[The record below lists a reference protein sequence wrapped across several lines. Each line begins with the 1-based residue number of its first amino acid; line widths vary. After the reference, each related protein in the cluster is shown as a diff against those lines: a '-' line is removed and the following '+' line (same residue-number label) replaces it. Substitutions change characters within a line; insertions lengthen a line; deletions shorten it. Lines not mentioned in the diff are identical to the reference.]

1 MQKLAEICIRRP
13 VFAAMII
20 LSLVVVGS
28 ASYFKLGVDRF
39 PSVDLPTVSVRTN
52 LPGASPEEIETLVS
66 QPIEEVVNTVDGID
80 NLRSVSVQG
89 ASIVIATFNLNRDID
104 TAAQDVRDRVA
115 TVVRDLPPDT
125 KPPVIAKFNND
136 STAVVTIA
144 LSGQRSI
151 RELTEYADKV
161 VKVQLE
167 RAGGVGEV
175 DVVGGLDRAIN
186 VWIDAERLAAY
197 KIPITQVR
205 DALQRQNA
213 DVPGGNVETGKRELV
228 LRTLGRYTDPREMEN
243 LVVANING
251 SPVKIRDIGRVEDG
265 TKEQRS
271 IARLNGTP
279 TVTLEIRRQSG
290 ANTVEVI
297 HNVKQQLDR
306 VSAQLPSDIK
316 IEVIRDQERY
326 IGAALH
332 EITRH
337 LILGSILASLVVLLF
352 MRSWRSTLIAAVA
365 IPCSVISTF
374 GMMRAMNFTL
384 NGVTMLALVLMV
396 GVVIDDAIVV
406 LENIFRFVEEKRM
419 TPMRAAKEATADIG
433 LAVMATTFSLVV
445 IFLPVSFMSSI
456 SGRFLFQFGITA
468 AVAVLV
474 SLLVSFTLTPMMS
487 ARLLRT
493 KDASAGHAHDFHH
506 HDTVS
511 SAGSRRGFYAF
522 IDRSYTWLLRLAM
535 RHRLAVAL
543 IAIAVALSSIPLYR
557 VVKQEYIPSDVDEAE
572 FDVNVNA
579 PEGTNIDAMDAAMVA
594 IEKDLMSTPGVR
606 LILSSSGGSFL
617 GAVNNAGVYV
627 RIAPHEERVFS
638 LTKLWNAIRAGH
650 PLEAFKGNYTQRDVM
665 QEVRRRLQK
674 YAPFRSNVRNAPSFN
689 IGGGNF
695 DIDFVFRGPDLQMLS
710 KYADTLREKTLK
722 EIPGIVDADTTLKLD
737 KPELRVH
744 INRDR
749 AADLGVDTAD
759 ISTALRLMVGGDDR
773 VSRFRDPSMNE
784 DYDVQLRLN
793 GQDRTD
799 AATISRLY
807 VSSSRG
813 GLVRVDNLVD
823 IKEDI
828 SPSRIDRLDRQ
839 RQASVRAGIAPG
851 FALAD
856 RLDALRKAAV
866 DMKLPATYS
875 TIVAGRGRE
884 LERTFVEF
892 LWAFLLS
899 IIFMYM
905 ILASQFEST
914 LHPLTILLSLPLSVP
929 FALLSLWLLS
939 DTLNLY
945 SALGIL
951 VLFGVVK
958 KNAILQIDHMNNLRA
973 LGMERDAAIVQGNRD
988 RLRPILMT
996 TLALVAGM
1004 APLALGTGPGAEERR
1019 SIAIVV
1025 IGGQSL
1031 SLLLTLIATPVVY
1044 SLLDDMRAT
1053 ARWRRLAAAT
1063 GRFAAPVTRVV
1074 RRMAPT
1080 RRGEHAVEAEN
1091 NPVVPALHT
1100 DD

>member
-1 MQKLAEICIRRP
+1 MQKLAEVCIRRP
-13 VFAAMII
+13 VFAAMIV
-20 LSLVVVGS
+20 LSLVVVGA

-39 PSVDLPTVSVRTN
+39 PAVDLPTVTVRTN
-52 LPGASPEEIETLVS
+52 LPGASSEEIETLVS

-89 ASIVIATFNLNRDID
+89 ASIIIATFKLNRDTD

-125 KPPVIAKFNND
+125 KPPVISKVNND
-136 STAVVTIA
+136 NTPVITVA
-144 LSGQRSI
+144 LSGPHTI
-151 RELTEYADKV
+151 RELTEYADKI
-161 VKVQLE
+161 VKVQFE
-167 RAGGVGEV
+167 RAGGVGDV
-175 DVVGGLDRAIN
+175 NVVGGLDRAIN
-186 VWIDAERLAAY
+186 VWVDAERLAAY
-197 KIPITQVR
+197 KIPITSVY
-205 DALQRQNA
+205 DALQRQNS
-213 DVPGGNVETGKRELV
+213 DVPGGNVETGRRELV
-228 LRTLGRYTDPREMEN
+228 LRTLGRYTNPRDMED
-243 LVVANING
+243 LVIANING
-251 SPVKIRDIGRVEDG
+251 APVKIRDIGHVEDG

-271 IARLNGTP
+271 VARLNGVP
-279 TVTLEIRRQSG
+279 TVTLEVQRQSG
-290 ANTVEVI
+290 SNTVEVI
-297 HNVKQQLDR
+297 NNIKTELERVKP
-306 VSAQLPSDIK
+306 QLPPDIK
-316 IEVIRDQERY
+316 MEVIRDQSRY
-326 IGAALH
+326 IDAALH

-337 LILGSILASLVVLLF
+337 LVLGSILASLVVLLF
-352 MRSWRSTLIAAVA
+352 MRSWRSTLIAAIA
-365 IPCSVISTF
+365 IPASVVSTF
-374 GMMRAMNFTL
+374 GMMRALNFTL
-384 NGVTMLALVLMV
+384 NSVTMLALVLMV

-406 LENIFRFVEEKRM
+406 LENIFRFVEEKRI

-456 SGRFLFQFGITA
+456 SGRFLYQFGITA
-468 AVAVLV
+468 AVAVMV

-493 KDASAGHAHDFHH
+493 EDARGGHSPGHH
-506 HDTVS
+506 HDTLS
-511 SAGSRRGFYAF
+511 EAGSRKGFYAL

-535 RHRLAVAL
+535 RHRITVAVLAV
-543 IAIAVALSSIPLYR
+543 AVALSSVPLYR
-557 VVKQEYIPSDVDEAE
+557 VVKQEYTPSDVDEAE

-579 PEGTNIDAMDAAMVA
+579 PEGTNIASMDETMHA
-594 IEKDLMSTPGVR
+594 IEKDLLDTPGVR
-606 LILSSSGGSFL
+606 LILSSAGGSFL
-617 GAVNNAGVYV
+617 GAVNQGSAYV
-627 RIAPHEERVFS
+627 RIAPHDERVFS
-638 LTKLWNAIRAGH
+638 LTKLWNSIKAGH
-650 PLEAFKGNYTQRDVM
+650 PLMAFRGNYKQRDVM
-665 QEVRRRLQK
+665 QEIRTRMQK
-674 YAPFRSNVRNAPSFN
+674 YAPFRFSVRNAQSFN

-695 DIDFVFRGPDLQMLS
+695 DIDFVFKGPDLQQLA
-710 KYADTLREKTLK
+710 KYADTMRLKTRE
-722 EIPGIVDADTTLKLD
+722 IGGIVDADTTLKLD

-749 AADLGVDTAD
+749 AADLGVDTAN
-759 ISTALRLMVGGDDR
+759 IATALRLMVGGDDQ
-773 VSRFRDPSMNE
+773 VSRFYDPTVNE
-784 DYDVQLRLN
+784 DYDVELRLSA
-793 GQDRTD
+793 QDRRD
-799 AATISRLY
+799 QSTIARLY
-807 VSSSRG
+807 VPSSRA

-823 IKEDI
+823 IKEEA

-839 RQASVRAGIAPG
+839 RQASVRAGVAPG

-856 RLDALRKAAV
+856 RLEAMKKAAAE
-866 DMKLPATYS
+866 MNMPATYS

-914 LHPLTILLSLPLSVP
+914 IHPLTILLSLPLSVP
-929 FALLSLWLLS
+929 FALLSLWLLG

-958 KNAILQIDHMNNLRA
+958 KNAILQIDHMNNLRRI
-973 LGMERDAAIVQGNRD
+973 GMERDAAIVQGNRD

-1004 APLALGTGPGAEERR
+1004 TPLALGTGPGAEERR

-1044 SLLDDMRAT
+1044 SLLDDLRST
-1053 ARWRRLAAAT
+1053 ARWRRFAVVT
-1063 GRFAAPVTRVV
+1063 GRITAPVTSLV
-1074 RRMAPT
+1074 RRIAPT
-1080 RRGEHAVEAEN
+1080 RRGESQTEPERAPTVR
-1091 NPVVPALHT
+1091 ALHP

>member
-13 VFAAMII
+13 VFAAMIV

-39 PSVDLPTVSVRTN
+39 PSVDLPTVSVRTQ
-52 LPGASPEEIETLVS
+52 LPGASPEEMETLVS

-89 ASIVIATFNLNRDID
+89 SSIVLATFNLNRDID

-136 STAVVTIA
+136 STAVITIA

-186 VWIDAERLAAY
+186 VWIDAERLTAY
-197 KIPITQVR
+197 KIPITKVR

-213 DVPGGNVETGKRELV
+213 DVPGGNVETDKRELV
-228 LRTLGRYTDPREMEN
+228 LRTLGRYTDPRQMEE

-251 SPVKIRDIGRVEDG
+251 APIKIRDIGRVEDG

-271 IARLNGTP
+271 IARLNGVP

-297 HNVKQQLDR
+297 HNVKGQLDR
-306 VSAQLPSDIK
+306 VKAQLPNDIK
-316 IEVIRDQERY
+316 LEIIRDQERY
-326 IGAALH
+326 IGSALH

-337 LILGSILASLVVLLF
+337 LVLGSILASLVVLLF

-374 GMMRAMNFTL
+374 AMMRAMNFTL

-419 TPMRAAKEATADIG
+419 TAMRAAKEATADIG

-493 KDASAGHAHDFHH
+493 QDAAAGHSHDH
-506 HDTVS
+506 HDTVAAAS
-511 SAGSRRGFYAF
+511 SRRGFYSY
-522 IDRSYTWLLRLAM
+522 IDRSYSWMLSFAM
-535 RHRLAVAL
+535 RHRIAVAVVAL
-543 IAIAVALSSIPLYR
+543 AVALSSIPLYR
-557 VVKQEYIPSDVDEAE
+557 IVKQEYIPTDVDEAE

-579 PEGTNIDAMDAAMVA
+579 PEGTNIDAMDQTMRA
-594 IEKDLMSTPGVR
+594 IEKDLMETPGVR
-606 LILSSSGGSFL
+606 LIQSSSGGSFL
-617 GAVNNAGVYV
+617 GAVNQGGVYV
-627 RIAPHEERVFS
+627 RIAPHEERTFS
-638 LTKLWNAIRAGH
+638 FTKLWDSIKAGH
-650 PLEAFKGNYTQRDVM
+650 PLAAFRGNYTQRDVM
-665 QEVRRRLQK
+665 SEVRRRMQK
-674 YAPFRSNVRNAPSFN
+674 YAPFRFGVRNAPSFN
-689 IGGGNF
+689 IGGGNN
-695 DIDFVFRGPDLQMLS
+695 DIDFVFRGPDLQELA
-710 KYADTLREKTLK
+710 KFADTLRLKTTTK
-722 EIPGIVDADTTLKLD
+722 EIDGIVDADTTLKLD

-749 AADLGVDTAD
+749 AADLGVDTSD

-773 VSRFRDPSMNE
+773 VSRYRDPSVNE
-784 DYDVQLRLN
+784 DYDVELRLAES
-793 GQDRTD
+793 DRKD

-807 VSSSRG
+807 VPSTRA
-813 GLVRVDNLVD
+813 GLVRVDSLVD

-839 RQASVRAGIAPG
+839 RQASMRAGIAPG

-856 RLDALRKAAV
+856 RLDALRKAAAG
-866 DMKLPATYS
+866 MNLPAAYS
-875 TIVAGRGRE
+875 TTVAGRGR
-884 LERTFVEF
+884 
-892 LWAFLLS
+892 
-899 IIFMYM
+899 
-905 ILASQFEST
+905 
-914 LHPLTILLSLPLSVP
+914 
-929 FALLSLWLLS
+929 
-939 DTLNLY
+939 
-945 SALGIL
+945 
-951 VLFGVVK
+951 
-958 KNAILQIDHMNNLRA
+958 
-973 LGMERDAAIVQGNRD
+973 
-988 RLRPILMT
+988 
-996 TLALVAGM
+996 
-1004 APLALGTGPGAEERR
+1004 
-1019 SIAIVV
+1019 
-1025 IGGQSL
+1025 
-1031 SLLLTLIATPVVY
+1031 
-1044 SLLDDMRAT
+1044 
-1053 ARWRRLAAAT
+1053 
-1063 GRFAAPVTRVV
+1063 
-1074 RRMAPT
+1074 
-1080 RRGEHAVEAEN
+1080 
-1091 NPVVPALHT
+1091 
-1100 DD
+1100 

>member
-1 MQKLAEICIRRP
+1 MQKLAEVCIRRP
-13 VFAAMII
+13 VFAAMIV

-39 PSVDLPTVSVRTN
+39 PAVDLPTVTVRTT

-66 QPIEEVVNTVDGID
+66 QPIEEVVNTVDGMD

-89 ASIVIATFNLNRDID
+89 ASIIIATFKLNRDIE
-104 TAAQDVRDRVA
+104 TATQDVRDRVA
-115 TVVRDLPPDT
+115 TVIKDLPPDT
-125 KPPVIAKFNND
+125 KPPVISKVNND
-136 STAVVTIA
+136 NTPVITIA
-144 LSGQRSI
+144 LSGPHSI
-151 RELTEYADKV
+151 RELTEYADKI
-161 VKVQLE
+161 VKVQFE
-167 RAGGVGEV
+167 RAGGVGDV
-175 DVVGGLDRAIN
+175 NVVGGLNRAIN
-186 VWIDAERLAAY
+186 VWVDAERLAAY
-197 KIPITQVR
+197 KIPITAVYN
-205 DALQRQNA
+205 ALQRQNS

-228 LRTLGRYTDPREMEN
+228 LRTLGRYTDPRDMEN
-243 LVVANING
+243 LVIANING
-251 SPVKIRDIGRVEDG
+251 APVKIRDIGRVEDG

-271 IARLNGTP
+271 VARLNGVP
-279 TVTLEIRRQSG
+279 TVTLEVQRQSG
-290 ANTVEVI
+290 SNTVEVI
-297 HNVKQQLDR
+297 QNIKTEMERVKP
-306 VSAQLPSDIK
+306 QLPSDIK
-316 IEVIRDQERY
+316 MEVIRDQSRY
-326 IGAALH
+326 IDAALH

-337 LILGSILASLVVLLF
+337 LILGSILASLVVLIF

-374 GMMRAMNFTL
+374 GMMRALNFTL

-406 LENIFRFVEEKRM
+406 LENIFRYVEEKRI

-456 SGRFLFQFGITA
+456 SGRFLYQFGITA

-493 KDASAGHAHDFHH
+493 EDAVGGHSIGHH
-506 HDTVS
+506 HDTIAD
-511 SAGSRRGFYAF
+511 AGSRKGFYAL
-522 IDRSYTWLLRLAM
+522 IDRVYTWLLKLAM
-535 RHRLAVAL
+535 RHRVAVAVM
-543 IAIAVALSSIPLYR
+543 AIAVALSSIPLYR
-557 VVKQEYIPSDVDEAE
+557 VVKQEYTPNDVDEAE

-579 PEGTNIDAMDAAMVA
+579 PEGTNLVAMDETMHA
-594 IEKDLMSTPGVR
+594 IEKDLLDTPGVR

-617 GAVNNAGVYV
+617 GAVNQGSVYV
-627 RIAPHEERVFS
+627 RIAPHDERVFS
-638 LTKLWNAIRAGH
+638 LTKLWNSIKQGH
-650 PLEAFKGNYTQRDVM
+650 PLAAFRGNYKQRDVM
-665 QEVRRRLQK
+665 QEIRARMQK
-674 YAPFRSNVRNAPSFN
+674 YAPFRFSVRNAQSFN

-695 DIDFVFRGPDLQMLS
+695 DIDFVFKGPDLQQLA
-710 KYADTLREKTLK
+710 KYADAMRLKTK
-722 EIPGIVDADTTLKLD
+722 EIGGIVDADTTLKLD

-749 AADLGVDTAD
+749 AADLGVDTAN
-759 ISTALRLMVGGDDR
+759 IATALRLMVGGDDQ
-773 VSRFRDPSMNE
+773 VSRFYDPTVNE
-784 DYDVQLRLN
+784 DYDVELRLSET
-793 GQDRTD
+793 DRRD
-799 AATISRLY
+799 SSTISRLY
-807 VSSSRG
+807 VPSSRG

-823 IKEDI
+823 IKEEL

-839 RQASVRAGIAPG
+839 RQASVRAGVAPG

-856 RLDALRKAAV
+856 RLDAMKKAAAE
-866 DMKLPATYS
+866 MNLAAAYS

-914 LHPLTILLSLPLSVP
+914 IHPLTILLSLPLSVP
-929 FALLSLWLLS
+929 FALLSLWLLG

-958 KNAILQIDHMNNLRA
+958 KNAILQIDHMNNLRT
-973 LGMERDAAIVQGNRD
+973 LGMERDAAIIQGNRD

-1044 SLLDDMRAT
+1044 SLLDDMRST
-1053 ARWRRLAAAT
+1053 ARWRKWAAVT
-1063 GRFAAPVTRVV
+1063 GRMTAPVTSAV
-1074 RRMAPT
+1074 RRLAPT
-1080 RRGEHAVEAEN
+1080 RRGTVVETEPPAV
-1091 NPVVPALHT
+1091 PGLKT